1 MVSLRQCIQNG
12 GRMPDAHLITLTTD
26 FATRDGFAAQ
36 MKGVIL
42 GINPGARLIDVTHDI
57 QPFSVLE
64 GALVL
69 KGIAPHFPRGTIHVA
84 VVDPGV
90 GSDRRGIVIRTGEQ
104 TCVGPDNG
112 LFSLVIPRDG
122 TCEIREIQNPEYMV
136 PEPHPTFHGRDVFAP
151 TAAHLSAGKPF
162 EAVGPLID
170 DPVMLS
176 VPPVQKNAKGLEGAV
191 VYIDR
196 FGNLTTNIDKAML
209 TRVVD
214 TVCLGDV
221 TIQGLNRFFGEVP
234 DGEPVA
240 LINSFGLLE
249 IAVNRDNASQVLEAG
264 RGEPVRVF
272 WA

>member
-1 MVSLRQCIQNG
+1 
-12 GRMPDAHLITLTTD
+12 MPDAHLITLTSD
-26 FATRDGFAAQ
+26 FGTRDGFVAQ

-42 GINPGARLIDVTHDI
+42 GINPRARLVDVTHDI

-69 KGIAPHFPRGTIHVA
+69 KGISPHFPSGTIHVA

-90 GSDRRGIVIRTGEQ
+90 GSNRRGIGLRTGEQ
-104 TCVGPDNG
+104 TFVGPDNG
-112 LFSLVIPRDG
+112 LFSLIIHDNRA
-122 TCEIREIQNPEYMV
+122 CEMREIQNPDYTQ

-162 EAVGPLID
+162 AAVGPLID
-170 DPVMLS
+170 NPMMLS
-176 VPPVQKNAKGLEGAV
+176 VPPVRENARGLEGAV
-191 VYIDR
+191 IYVDR

-209 TRVVD
+209 TRVVG
-214 TVCLGDV
+214 TIFLGDV
-221 TIQGLNRFFGEVP
+221 TIQGLNRFFEEVP
-234 DGEPVA
+234 EGEPVA

-249 IAVNRDNASQVLEAG
+249 IAVNRDSASQVLEAG
-264 RGEPVRVF
+264 KDEPVRVF